1 MISKGV
7 TVQRAKPPKLSRA
20 AGTWHGAEWGGVS
33 LWEQSVNASPEVLHP
48 DSAPMR
54 VLPRRLGRPGLG
66 LLLPGTAALPELP
79 SAREFRRKRER
90 FFRSKID
97 NVYTGCHSTEKALGS
112 RAGQKLKKA

>member
-1 MISKGV
+1 MSV
-7 TVQRAKPPKLSRA
+7 
-20 AGTWHGAEWGGVS
+20 
-33 LWEQSVNASPEVLHP
+33 WEQSVNASTEVLHP